1 MTQSIEQDLAQ
12 ALADEMGTQSDEI
25 VSHLFAHLILALY
38 THLFAEYD
46 RRRMSSQ
53 TSDDIHTAL
62 SAMVTAGLDLLAYGF
77 DPSRSHIPSCH

>member
-12 ALADEMGTQSDEI
+12 ALAGEMGTQSDDI
-25 VSHLFAHLILALY
+25 VPHLVAHLILALY
-38 THLFAEYD
+38 THLFTEYD
-46 RRRMSSQ
+46 RRRLSSQ
-53 TSDDIHTAL
+53 TSDAIHTAL